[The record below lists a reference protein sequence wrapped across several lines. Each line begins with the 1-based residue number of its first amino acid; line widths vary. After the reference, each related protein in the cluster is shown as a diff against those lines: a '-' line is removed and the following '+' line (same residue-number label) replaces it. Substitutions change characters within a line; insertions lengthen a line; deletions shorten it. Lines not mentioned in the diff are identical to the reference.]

1 MVQQRFGV
9 HDNGEGWLHC
19 SFLPALEKGRVRGHL
34 SRHDYYELRRGV
46 LSDIFEEER

>member
-1 MVQQRFGV
+1 MNRF
-9 HDNGEGWLHC
+9 C
-19 SFLPALEKGRVRGHL
+19 SVSSTEKNWVSLYFLPALKKGLDRGHL